1 MWRMQRVYHEREQ
14 RDMDDPLVVRG
25 LLQWLC
31 FVTFFLAR
39 YVLDVLLTPDVVD
52 DTVRSAWR
60 GGRTALVKA
69 WPLLRTC
76 YAPLAPVLLMQVWKL
91 ATLDMLQWACGYA
104 CSFRLVMHLLMHDSL
119 VVGSL
124 TKGHVWPQIVP
135 FVTFVRVSSGRARR
149 VDAEWQIGPRYFLCR
164 AVPWAVR
171 ICLLA
176 LLLRW
181 SLPWRTHQRD
191 ISRHPHITDKVVDM
205 DMDTERED
213 DHDDLV
219 ARISRCYD
227 GDTCTAS
234 RVLWGEAEL
243 PPILGR
249 DIGVRVRGIDAP
261 EMKGRC
267 ALERCLA
274 ARAQQVL
281 ERFVTSRSAAGLR
294 LESCVRDKYF
304 RLGCD
309 IVDADGESAAEV
321 MLASGFALPYDGRAK
336 MHDWCG
342 AAGRAAPSH
351 GCTLELREGSPDA
364 ASSPPPFDR
373 RAPGGV

>member
-1 MWRMQRVYHEREQ
+1 MWRMQRAYHE

-176 LLLRW
+176 LLLRR
-181 SLPWRTHQRD
+181 SVSWRTHHRT
-191 ISRHPHITDKVVDM
+191 ISRHTHITDNM
-205 DMDTERED
+205 MGEERED

-227 GDTCTAS
+227 GDTCYADLTWRGS
-234 RVLWGEAEL
+234 RL
-243 PPILGR
+243 PPIFGHNMKVRLLGL
-249 DIGVRVRGIDAP
+249 DTP
-261 EMKGRC
+261 ELRANC

-274 ARAQQVL
+274 LRAKAAL
-281 ERFVTSRSAAGLR
+281 EDFVTNNDEEHR
-294 LESCVRDKYF
+294 LVGCVRDKYF
-304 RLGCD
+304 RVTCD
-309 IVDADGESAAEV
+309 IVNSVGDSAAEA
-321 MLASGFALPYDGRAK
+321 MLSSGLAVEYHGQTKVF
-336 MHDWCG
+336 DWCHP
-342 AAGRAAPSH
+342 RDSPS
-351 GCTLELREGSPDA
+351 LRPHQSA
-364 ASSPPPFDR
+364 CR
-373 RAPGGV
+373 